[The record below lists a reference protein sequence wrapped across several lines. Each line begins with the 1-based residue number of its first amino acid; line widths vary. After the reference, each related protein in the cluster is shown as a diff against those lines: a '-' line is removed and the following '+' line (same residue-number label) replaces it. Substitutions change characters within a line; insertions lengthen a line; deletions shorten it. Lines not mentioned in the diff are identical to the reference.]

1 MNAVFTILSIQA
13 LVGAFDNF
21 WHHELE
27 AKLPR
32 QVSARYELRLHAA
45 REAIYGVLFLGLAW
59 LRWDGAWAWV
69 LAILLAAEVL
79 ITLAD
84 FIEEDMTRR
93 LPPLERVL
101 HTILAI
107 SYGGFVAA
115 LAPVLVR
122 WANLPTGL
130 VRTSHGAVSLLFT
143 AYAIG
148 VLAWS
153 IRNVIAAVRL
163 CRDAQPTAAAPVAP
177 PHGPAVLVT
186 GATGFIGSA
195 LVRSL
200 LADGQRVIVLTRDA
214 RRASATFG
222 PRVTVTETLDTIPSE
237 TPIEAVV
244 NLAGAS
250 ILGGRWSAR
259 RRAKLVGSRLDVTS
273 RVVALMRRLDQKPAV
288 LVNAS
293 AVGFYGIERVET
305 ELDETAREQPGTFQS
320 DLCAAWEQAAMRADA
335 RVLCLRFGVVLGGS
349 GGLYPPLALAS
360 GLGLGAVLGR
370 GDQPMPWIHLD
381 DAVGLIRFAI
391 DMPLLEGPVNA
402 VAPNCP
408 SQAVFARTIARSL
421 GTGVRLRVPAWLLW
435 RLGGDAAQLLLEG
448 QAATPKAALAA
459 GYGFLHRTLEG
470 AAANLAGGYR
480 ARKSRTTRK
489 VQSTT
494 A

>member
-1 MNAVFTILSIQA
+1 MNAVFAILSIQA

-101 HTILAI
+101 HTVLAI

-122 WANLPTGL
+122 WASQPTGL
-130 VRTSHGAVSLLFT
+130 TWKGHGAVSLLFSV
-143 AYAIG
+143 YAAG

-153 IRNVIAAVRL
+153 VRNAIAVVRL
-163 CRDAQPTAAAPVAP
+163 SRGVRPAIAPVAAP
-177 PHGPAVLVT
+177 RGPAVLVT

-195 LVRSL
+195 LVRDL
-200 LADGQRVIVLTRDA
+200 VADGQRVIVLTRDA
-214 RRASATFG
+214 RRAAAMFG
-222 PRVTVTETLDTIPSE
+222 PHVVVTETLDAIPGE

-259 RRAKLVGSRLDVTS
+259 RRAELVGSRVDVTR
-273 RVVALMRRLDQKPAV
+273 RVAAMMRRLDRPPLV

-293 AVGFYGIERVET
+293 AVGFYGVCRLEGG
-305 ELDETAREQPGTFQS
+305 LDETALAQAGTFQS
-320 DLCAAWEQAAMRADA
+320 DLCAVWEREAMRADA
-335 RVLCLRFGVVLGGS
+335 RVVCLRFGGVLGK
-349 GGLYPPLALAS
+349 GGGVYPPLALAS
-360 GLGLGAVLGR
+360 RLGLGAVLGG
-370 GDQPMPWIHLD
+370 GDQPTPWIHLD
-381 DAVGLIRFAI
+381 DAIGLIRFAI
-391 DMPLLEGPVNA
+391 DMPMLEGPVNA
-402 VAPNCP
+402 VAPHCP
-408 SQAVFARTIARSL
+408 PQAVFARTVAGSF
-421 GTGVRLRVPAWLLW
+421 GTKVRLRVPAWPLW
-435 RLGGDAAQLLLEG
+435 RLGGEAAQLLLDG
-448 QAATPKAALAA
+448 QAATPKVALAA
-459 GYGFLHRTLEG
+459 GYRFLHRTLES
-470 AAANLAGGYR
+470 ATADLAGR
-480 ARKSRTTRK
+480 HQVRENNTTST
-489 VQSTT
+489 VQPTS